1 MWFLNYF
8 RSRIRVKVILPYAIL
23 TLVVAI
29 IGVYLSTRLVSGS
42 LEERFTNQLVAAA
55 SVAADGLS
63 QLEDNQLEDF
73 RAIVF
78 TEGIADA
85 VVGGDSAQLET
96 LLFPLIVNKNID
108 RVDIIDQTGDYL
120 FGVRRPAGSTDV
132 EDYVTTD
139 KQSDVNWRNWP
150 VVQNVLNGVVDDLGD
165 KFVTIE
171 TVDGELLF
179 FTVGPLKQDDE
190 VIGAVLVSSQIPDVL
205 SSLRQATFAD
215 VSLYDLDGDLID
227 STFSNQEE
235 AAQVLNLGQ
244 QARLMLA
251 VEGESS
257 FRKSIELGSLEYDV
271 LYNVFRARGNPL
283 GFYSVALQTTYIVS
297 RGNMARTQMVTIF
310 ALTLLLVFLI
320 GYFTANAITK
330 PVQHLMEDA
339 LAVASGDLTRRTKIS
354 STDEIGSLARS
365 LDHMTESLANYTQNL
380 QNRISELV
388 LLYENST
395 AVTVKSGL
403 NLDHIMQA
411 IAESVKG
418 VIKGTNQVVVYLLDE
433 QKQQLTPAVSTLEDT
448 HKFATL
454 PFNEKDYFWDLFG
467 EAKTHLIEL
476 EKIKSNSA
484 NGYSGNETP
493 AHALVV
499 PLIASQEIIGMLALL
514 PRPDEP
520 DLHQLDEDKERLL
533 ITLANQSAIA
543 IKNAQLFDATQRA
556 YEELRQLDD
565 LKTEFINIAAHEL
578 RTPLG
583 AMIGYASFLEKR
595 VPEKLHKSVRFLTAS
610 SLRMRTMV
618 DAMLAI
624 QRLDAGTAFLRIAS
638 IDVTDIIQKTVADFT
653 PMAEMEGHTIEIH
666 LAENLPK
673 VPADPEKVGLIL
685 SNLIS
690 NAIKFTPEG
699 GTIEVSAQ
707 DYLKG
712 ILIQVKDNGV
722 GISEDDQARIFERFY
737 QVRPDHLAGHGG
749 MGIGLTIVKHL
760 VELHEGQVWVESEEG
775 EGTIFSFTL
784 PNEPLTDDTPDQGST
799 QPEEKSQPVAVV
811 S

>member
-1 MWFLNYF
+1 M
-8 RSRIRVKVILPYAIL
+8 
-23 TLVVAI
+23 AI

-108 RVDIIDQTGDYL
+108 RVDIIDQNGDYL

-283 GFYSVALQTTYIVS
+283 GFIQWLY
-297 RGNMARTQMVTIF
+297 
-310 ALTLLLVFLI
+310 
-320 GYFTANAITK
+320 K
-330 PVQHLMEDA
+330 PP
-339 LAVASGDLTRRTKIS
+339 I
-354 STDEIGSLARS
+354 
-365 LDHMTESLANYTQNL
+365 
-380 QNRISELV
+380 
-388 LLYENST
+388 
-395 AVTVKSGL
+395 
-403 NLDHIMQA
+403 
-411 IAESVKG
+411 
-418 VIKGTNQVVVYLLDE
+418 
-433 QKQQLTPAVSTLEDT
+433 
-448 HKFATL
+448 
-454 PFNEKDYFWDLFG
+454 
-467 EAKTHLIEL
+467 
-476 EKIKSNSA
+476 
-484 NGYSGNETP
+484 
-493 AHALVV
+493 
-499 PLIASQEIIGMLALL
+499 
-514 PRPDEP
+514 
-520 DLHQLDEDKERLL
+520 
-533 ITLANQSAIA
+533 
-543 IKNAQLFDATQRA
+543 
-556 YEELRQLDD
+556 
-565 LKTEFINIAAHEL
+565 
-578 RTPLG
+578 
-583 AMIGYASFLEKR
+583 
-595 VPEKLHKSVRFLTAS
+595 
-610 SLRMRTMV
+610 
-618 DAMLAI
+618 
-624 QRLDAGTAFLRIAS
+624 
-638 IDVTDIIQKTVADFT
+638 
-653 PMAEMEGHTIEIH
+653 
-666 LAENLPK
+666 
-673 VPADPEKVGLIL
+673 
-685 SNLIS
+685 
-690 NAIKFTPEG
+690 
-699 GTIEVSAQ
+699 
-707 DYLKG
+707 
-712 ILIQVKDNGV
+712 
-722 GISEDDQARIFERFY
+722 
-737 QVRPDHLAGHGG
+737 
-749 MGIGLTIVKHL
+749 
-760 VELHEGQVWVESEEG
+760 
-775 EGTIFSFTL
+775 
-784 PNEPLTDDTPDQGST
+784 
-799 QPEEKSQPVAVV
+799 
-811 S
+811 